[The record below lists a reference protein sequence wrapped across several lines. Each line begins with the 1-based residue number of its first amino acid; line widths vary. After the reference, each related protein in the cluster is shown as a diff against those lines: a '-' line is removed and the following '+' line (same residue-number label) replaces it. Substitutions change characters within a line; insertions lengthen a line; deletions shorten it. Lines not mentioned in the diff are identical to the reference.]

1 MPESDKQKILF
12 YSEKIDFTIKS
23 EDLIIQWLLSI
34 AQEEG
39 KELAYINYIF
49 MSDEE
54 LIVKNKKFLQHDY
67 YTDIISFQMEENP
80 IAGDIYI
87 SIDRVTEN
95 ATTYDIEF
103 MTELLRV
110 MCHGLLHF
118 IGYGDKTT
126 DEISKMRS
134 KEDYYLKIYSTFKP
148 LITK

>member
-1 MPESDKQKILF
+1 LPESDKQKILF